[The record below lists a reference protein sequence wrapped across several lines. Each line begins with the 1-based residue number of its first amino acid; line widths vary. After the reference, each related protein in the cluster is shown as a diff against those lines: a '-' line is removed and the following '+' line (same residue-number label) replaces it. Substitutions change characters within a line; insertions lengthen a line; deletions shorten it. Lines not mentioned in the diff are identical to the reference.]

1 MIIATAGHIDHGK
14 TTLVHALTGVDTDSL
29 PEEKERGISI
39 NLGFA
44 YWHPPGG
51 GTVGF
56 VDVPGHERFVRN
68 MLAGVC
74 GIDYV
79 MLVVAADDGVM
90 PQTVEHLNILDLLA
104 VARGIAIIT
113 KADRVS
119 SERVEEVAAGVR
131 ALLAT
136 TSSLAAIDIVT
147 VSAHTGAGIA
157 RLRATLAEAA
167 QVDRSRK
174 VLGRNFR
181 YAIDRAFSIAGSGT
195 VVTGTVFD
203 GTVTVGDHLTISPGG
218 IKVRIRSIQKN
229 GKTARHASAGERC
242 GLNLAGVAVDD
253 VGRGDWLV
261 APIIHAPT
269 QRIDVRLK
277 LLSTEA
283 SNLKHWTPLH
293 LHLGTAEVAARAAIR
308 RGESIAPGG
317 DALVQLTLAT
327 PVAALNGDR
336 FIIRDQS
343 ARRTLGGG
351 TVIDPFVPKRRINR
365 EARAAQLAMLEGA
378 EPSDALRAMLAA
390 NTAGVDIEQ
399 FQRVFNLTPDRL
411 DGLLRETDLVVLGKA
426 PSLVFSRMAIDA
438 IGTDVV
444 AALQGFHRDNPQFL
458 GVEVGALGKRCALAF
473 SNSVL
478 TEMLRLFANE
488 KRIELNGTLVSLPLH
503 RAAVNSTDE
512 AMWQKVKLVF
522 DAAGFKMPS
531 IDDVAAAAKV
541 KKAVLEDMLYHKMRS
556 GEVFLVAP
564 GRFYPRT
571 TLAQLAALARDV
583 AEGEPE
589 HKFTAALFRDR
600 SGVNRITA
608 IEILECLDRLGI
620 TLRSGNIRVMRKDF
634 AAVLAVPPDAP
645 GGTASP
651 N

>member
-14 TTLVHALTGVDTDSL
+14 TTLVKALTGVDTDSL

-51 GTVGF
+51 ATVGF

-74 GIDYV
+74 GIDYA

-90 PQTVEHLNILDLLA
+90 PQTIEHLHIIDLLA
-104 VARGIAIIT
+104 VPRGIAVIT
-113 KADRVS
+113 KSDRVAP
-119 SERVEEVAAGVR
+119 ERVSEVAASVR
-131 ALLAT
+131 ALLGST
-136 TSSLAAIDIVT
+136 SLAAIDIII
-147 VSAHTGAGIA
+147 VSAHTGEGVE
-157 RLRATLAEAA
+157 RLRNTLADAA
-167 QVDRSRK
+167 QDDHSRK
-174 VLGRNFR
+174 VAGRNFR

-203 GTVTVGDHLTISPGG
+203 GTVTVGDHLTVSPGG
-218 IKVRIRSIQKN
+218 AKVRIRSIQKN
-229 GKTARHASAGERC
+229 GKTARHANAGERC
-242 GLNLAGVAVDD
+242 GLNLAGVGAGE

-261 APIIHAPT
+261 ASLIHAPT

-293 LHLGTAEVAARAAIR
+293 LHLGTAEVTARAAIR
-308 RGESIAPGG
+308 RGASIAPGG
-317 DALVQLTLAT
+317 DAIVQLMLEK

-351 TVIDPFVPKRRINR
+351 TVIDPFVPKRRINK

-378 EPSDALRAMLAA
+378 VPPDALRAMLACTA
-390 NTAGVDIEQ
+390 AGVDIEQ
-399 FQRVFNLTPDRL
+399 FQRMFNLTPDRL
-411 DGLLRETDLVVLGKA
+411 DSLLREADPIVLGKT
-426 PSLVFSRMAIDA
+426 PRMAFARAAVTAFGDNM
-438 IGTDVV
+438 V
-444 AALQGFHRDNPQFL
+444 AELQSFLGDNPKFL
-458 GVEVGALGKRCALAF
+458 GIEVAALGKRCAPGLSHSILA
-473 SNSVL
+473 
-478 TEMLRLFANE
+478 EMLRLFAHE
-488 KRIELNGTLVSLPLH
+488 KKIELNGTLVSLPLH

-512 AMWQKVKLVF
+512 AMWQKVKPVL
-522 DAAGFKMPS
+522 DAAGYKMPP
-531 IDDVAAAAKV
+531 IEEVASAANV
-541 KKAVLEDMLYHKMRS
+541 KKAVLEDLLYRKMRG

-571 TLAQLAALARDV
+571 TLAQLAALAKEV
-583 AEGEPE
+583 AENEPE
-589 HKFTAALFRDR
+589 GQFTAARFRDR
-600 SGVNRITA
+600 TGVNRITA
-608 IEILECLDRLGI
+608 IEILECLDRLGV
-620 TLRSGNIRVMRKDF
+620 TLRSGNVRIMRKDF
-634 AAVLAVPPDAP
+634 AAVLQAKH
-645 GGTASP
+645 
-651 N
+651 